1 LFSQQN
7 IKSESFPKLKLDL
20 EVFLDSDPLTGYRPR
35 ITVLLSMPNCPKCH
49 QPINAQVTTC
59 PYCRTELKAYGHPG
73 IPLHRAT
80 GEEFLCDT
88 CTYHEDDTCTFSKRP
103 YAKECTM
110 YSDRSQ
116 ESHQMTAA
124 RYSLGWRHSLQ
135 LWCQRNQPLLMLF
148 GLIVV
153 SLAIAFYATK

>member
-1 LFSQQN
+1 
-7 IKSESFPKLKLDL
+7 
-20 EVFLDSDPLTGYRPR
+20 
-35 ITVLLSMPNCPKCH
+35 MPNCPKCH

-59 PYCRTELKAYGHPG
+59 PYCRIELKAYGHPG

-88 CTYHEDDTCTFSKRP
+88 CTYHEDDTCTFTKRP
-103 YAKECTM
+103 NAKECTM
-110 YSDRSQ
+110 YSDRAQ
-116 ESHQMTAA
+116 ESLRMTSD

-135 LWCQRNQPLLMLF
+135 LWCQRNQPLLLLC

-153 SLAIAFYATK
+153 SLAIAFYASK